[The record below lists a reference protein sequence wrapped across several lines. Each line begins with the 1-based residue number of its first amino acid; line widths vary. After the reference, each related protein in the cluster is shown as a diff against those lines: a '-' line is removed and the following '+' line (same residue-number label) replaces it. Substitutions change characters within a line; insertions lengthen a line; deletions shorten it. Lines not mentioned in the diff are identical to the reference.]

1 MKLLRIDVAIP
12 VLNEARYIRGCLDS
26 VLAFERPAGLQ
37 WKIYVVDGGS
47 TDETKVIAE
56 EYAVRN
62 PEIEVIHNP
71 GRIQSCALNLALKKA
86 TGDYFLRLDAHAR
99 YSPDYLLRCIE
110 AALASDADN
119 VGGIF
124 RTLPGANTYAAK
136 AVQAVTTHRFGIGD
150 AEFRLLPKP
159 GLADTVP
166 YGFFKRNVFEKV
178 GLFDERLVR
187 NQDYELNRRILANGG
202 RIWLDPRIVVQ
213 YYNQPTLSAFLR
225 KQFLKEGPYNAYLW
239 FLAPYART
247 LRHGI
252 TGVFA
257 LGVVAGAALS
267 PFAAW
272 IAWPYRFVMAL
283 YFLLGFV
290 AGVQQASRYN
300 EWRHAFAFPVALF
313 LFHFSH
319 GLGFLNGLARLALGV
334 APVQKIPEPWPG
346 AGRFRAWPRPTRP
359 CPIHQ
364 ADWQRGAG

>member
-1 MKLLRIDVAIP
+1 MKPLRIDVAIP

-26 VLAFERPAGLQ
+26 VLVFERPAGLQ
-37 WKIYVVDGGS
+37 WNIYVVDGGS
-47 TDETKVIAE
+47 TDGTKLIAE
-56 EYAVRN
+56 EYAARN
-62 PEIEVIHNP
+62 PEIEVLDNP
-71 GRIQSCALNLALKKA
+71 GRIQSCALNLALQKA
-86 TGDYFLRLDAHAR
+86 TGDYVLRLDAHAK
-99 YSPDYLLRCIE
+99 YAPNYLLRCIE

-124 RTLPGANTYAAK
+124 KTQCVADTYAARL
-136 AVQAVTTHRFGIGD
+136 VQAITTHRFGIGN
-150 AEFRLLPKP
+150 AEFRLLPEP
-159 GLADTVP
+159 GPADTVP
-166 YGFFKRNVFEKV
+166 YGFFKRSVFEKV

-202 RIWLDPRIVVQ
+202 RIWLDPSIVVQ

-239 FLAPYART
+239 FLAPYARA

-252 TGVFA
+252 TGAFA

-272 IAWPYRFVMAL
+272 IACPYCLMMAL

-290 AGVQQASRYN
+290 AGVQQASRHN
-300 EWRHAFAFPVALF
+300 EWRHAIAFPPALF

-319 GLGFLNGLARLALGV
+319 GLGFLSGLLRLVLGIS
-334 APVQKIPEPWPG
+334 PVQRIAEPWPG
-346 AGRFRAWPRPTRP
+346 AGRFRAWPPPTTR
-359 CPIHQ
+359 HSFQ
-364 ADWQRGAG
+364 QTELQHDV